1 MEEDDEQVTSAL
13 RDAGECARLKYGSGA
28 RIERAVETLGEGASR
43 CCSEAA
49 VSCVSEEKSLIG
61 TYDFPIN
68 VQEVSIDDY
77 TISDD
82 ISSMESINYREPNS
96 HSLSN
101 QLRYNFK
108 NCGFT
113 YIRVNTRRLGSL
125 ERDLMLPLRSI

>member
-13 RDAGECARLKYGSGA
+13 RVAGECARLKYGSGA

-101 QLRYNFK
+101 QLRSHYSPTPWDVVSK
-108 NCGFT
+108 SVSCSET
-113 YIRVNTRRLGSL
+113 ICQ
-125 ERDLMLPLRSI
+125 